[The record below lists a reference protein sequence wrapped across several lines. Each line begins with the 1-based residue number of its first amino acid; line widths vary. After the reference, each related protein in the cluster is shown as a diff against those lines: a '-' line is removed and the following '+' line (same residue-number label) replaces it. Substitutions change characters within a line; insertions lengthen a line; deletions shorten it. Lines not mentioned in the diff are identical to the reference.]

1 MNGIF
6 CIMMLL
12 GLLYAEATGRA
23 DAAQRAL
30 LYGGGEAVA
39 LLLNLAGAYAF
50 FGGLLGV
57 LRACGAA
64 DALARAMEK
73 PLSRLFRFAPG
84 EEEALRDISLNLSAK
99 SLGLGG
105 AATPAGISAMKAMAR
120 ANPDGRA
127 SNAMILFLVVN
138 TSSVQLLPPTMIALR
153 AQAGAANPADI
164 VLPTLLATAAS
175 TVCGVGICRLLA
187 GLLALTNF
195 YDAFVRCA
203 EGGLATLIQIAPCL
217 CAILSATALWRET
230 GLLTALTDG
239 LKPVFA
245 ALRLPGE
252 AASVVLLRPL
262 SGSAALAAVNDVI
275 RQCGVDSRAARLAC
289 VISGASETVFFTAS
303 LYLGAADVKR
313 ARHAV
318 PAALLAYA
326 AGVLAAAR
334 LV

>member
-1 MNGIF
+1 M
-6 CIMMLL
+6 
-12 GLLYAEATGRA
+12 
-23 DAAQRAL
+23 
-30 LYGGGEAVA
+30 
-39 LLLNLAGAYAF
+39 
-50 FGGLLGV
+50 
-57 LRACGAA
+57 
-64 DALARAMEK
+64 
-73 PLSRLFRFAPG
+73 
-84 EEEALRDISLNLSAK
+84 SA
-99 SLGLGG
+99 
-105 AATPAGISAMKAMAR
+105 
-120 ANPDGRA
+120 
-127 SNAMILFLVVN
+127 LFLPA
-138 TSSVQLLPPTMIALR
+138 LCIAV
-153 AQAGAANPADI
+153 I
-164 VLPTLLATAAS
+164 
-175 TVCGVGICRLLA
+175 LA
-187 GLLALTNF
+187 GLLARTNV
-195 YDAFVRCA
+195 YDAFVRGA
-203 EGGLATLIQIAPCL
+203 EEGLATLIQIAPCL

-230 GLLTALTDG
+230 GLTALTDG

-252 AASVVLLRPL
+252 TASVVLLRPL

>member
-1 MNGIF
+1 M
-6 CIMMLL
+6 
-12 GLLYAEATGRA
+12 
-23 DAAQRAL
+23 
-30 LYGGGEAVA
+30 
-39 LLLNLAGAYAF
+39 
-50 FGGLLGV
+50 
-57 LRACGAA
+57 
-64 DALARAMEK
+64 
-73 PLSRLFRFAPG
+73 
-84 EEEALRDISLNLSAK
+84 SA
-99 SLGLGG
+99 
-105 AATPAGISAMKAMAR
+105 
-120 ANPDGRA
+120 
-127 SNAMILFLVVN
+127 LFLPA
-138 TSSVQLLPPTMIALR
+138 LCIAV
-153 AQAGAANPADI
+153 I
-164 VLPTLLATAAS
+164 
-175 TVCGVGICRLLA
+175 LA
-187 GLLALTNF
+187 GLLARTNV
-195 YDAFVRCA
+195 YDAFVRGA
-203 EGGLATLIQIAPCL
+203 EEGLATLIQIAPCL
-217 CAILSATALWRET
+217 CAILWRET

>member
-1 MNGIF
+1 MPKLTDTQTI
-6 CIMMLL
+6 ILSR
-12 GLLYAEATGRA
+12 AATRPDNLAMPLPEG
-23 DAAQRAL
+23 
-30 LYGGGEAVA
+30 
-39 LLLNLAGAYAF
+39 LAGAAAKMAI
-50 FGGLLGV
+50 GKMIERGWIEEV
-57 LRACGAA
+57 EANLR
-64 DALARAMEK
+64 R
-73 PLSRLFRFAPG
+73 G
-84 EEEALRDISLNLSAK
+84 E
-99 SLGLGG
+99 
-105 AATPAGISAMKAMAR
+105 
-120 ANPDGRA
+120 
-127 SNAMILFLVVN
+127 
-138 TSSVQLLPPTMIALR
+138 
-153 AQAGAANPADI
+153 
-164 VLPTLLATAAS
+164 
-175 TVCGVGICRLLA
+175 
-187 GLLALTNF
+187 
-195 YDAFVRCA
+195 
-203 EGGLATLIQIAPCL
+203 
-217 CAILSATALWRET
+217 ALWRET

>member
-1 MNGIF
+1 M
-6 CIMMLL
+6 
-12 GLLYAEATGRA
+12 
-23 DAAQRAL
+23 
-30 LYGGGEAVA
+30 
-39 LLLNLAGAYAF
+39 
-50 FGGLLGV
+50 
-57 LRACGAA
+57 
-64 DALARAMEK
+64 
-73 PLSRLFRFAPG
+73 
-84 EEEALRDISLNLSAK
+84 SA
-99 SLGLGG
+99 
-105 AATPAGISAMKAMAR
+105 
-120 ANPDGRA
+120 
-127 SNAMILFLVVN
+127 LFL
-138 TSSVQLLPPTMIALR
+138 LALCIAV
-153 AQAGAANPADI
+153 I
-164 VLPTLLATAAS
+164 
-175 TVCGVGICRLLA
+175 LA
-187 GLLALTNF
+187 GLLARTNV
-195 YDAFVRCA
+195 YDAFVRGA
-203 EGGLATLIQIAPCL
+203 EEGLATLIQIAPCL

-326 AGVLAAAR
+326 AGVLAAAAR